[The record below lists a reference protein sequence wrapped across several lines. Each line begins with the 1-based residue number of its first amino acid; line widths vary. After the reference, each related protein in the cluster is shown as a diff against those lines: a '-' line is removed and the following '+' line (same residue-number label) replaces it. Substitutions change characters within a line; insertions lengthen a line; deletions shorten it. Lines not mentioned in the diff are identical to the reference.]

1 MRSYLVTLFL
11 LLIPSLAAAEPQQ
24 LYDQAMAMAASG
36 HEREAVAQLHGAAAV
51 LSPSDIWQQRM
62 VMASK
67 LIEMRIDQSVE
78 LNASDASMHARLVQ
92 NYLKEHQRI
101 QAEESWT
108 PAILATIF
116 PGAGHA
122 WQGRWQDAWVAAI
135 MVWPMLI
142 LTLWAASRRMG
153 PVTIFFAIITAWLW
167 SGTVFSSISL
177 AERGGVES
185 YLLWWQGVWQA
196 SGLPGR
202 PW

>member
-1 MRSYLVTLFL
+1 M
-11 LLIPSLAAAEPQQ
+11 
-24 LYDQAMAMAASG
+24 
-36 HEREAVAQLHGAAAV
+36 
-51 LSPSDIWQQRM
+51 
-62 VMASK
+62 
-67 LIEMRIDQSVE
+67 
-78 LNASDASMHARLVQ
+78 
-92 NYLKEHQRI
+92 
-101 QAEESWT
+101 

-153 PVTIFFAIITAWLW
+153 PVTIFFAMITAWLW

-177 AERGGVES
+177 AERGGMES